1 MNIVIVAAISAI
13 IVFLVKMGLNYK
25 DPSPKEYIQDAV
37 LAFSSCGL
45 ALYGY
50 NTYFNQPTGAKVP
63 VVFTEKPN
71 F

>member
-1 MNIVIVAAISAI
+1 
-13 IVFLVKMGLNYK
+13 MGLNYK